1 MRVPTTYLH
10 IHLCLGSIVLV
21 AFSCPFL
28 GFLSIIGN
36 MKMDALK
43 FWHSKLCFCELKK
56 ISRQQYFL
64 DFGKLGGCFQI
75 LTLNNPEWIWDP
87 VQPDIYNAWNLISSF
102 DLKLANLK
110 RFQTLKSIQVNNYEI
125 VVNFFHISHNL
136 TWYSAIVHK
145 FTRINPVCS
154 TYELTKQFM

>member
-1 MRVPTTYLH
+1 MTRIQVCFLNCPNCSGLSKITRSLTHIVCILLFTYTPVPRQH
-10 IHLCLGSIVLV
+10 CVECMV

-56 ISRQQYFL
+56 ISREQYFL

-75 LTLNNPEWIWDP
+75 LTLNKFGIPFN
-87 VQPDIYNAWNLISSF
+87 
-102 DLKLANLK
+102 
-110 RFQTLKSIQVNNYEI
+110 QTFLM
-125 VVNFFHISHNL
+125 L
-136 TWYSAIVHK
+136 GT
-145 FTRINPVCS
+145 
-154 TYELTKQFM
+154 

>member
-1 MRVPTTYLH
+1 M
-10 IHLCLGSIVLV
+10 V

-64 DFGKLGGCFQI
+64 DFGKLRGCFQI

-110 RFQTLKSIQVNNYEI
+110 RFQTLKSIRQIDWFHGYCVIGKTLKGNLSICMFSFTSVFVIGYIYEYY
-125 VVNFFHISHNL
+125 FFL
-136 TWYSAIVHK
+136 C
-145 FTRINPVCS
+145 F
-154 TYELTKQFM
+154 